1 MSFAIQKA
9 NTAYAELTDIV
20 FTTRTVKLAEQTLY
34 SQLYFPAEYSR
45 FQVCFD
51 SGQQM
56 EVVMIR
62 KMFRSYSVV
71 VLLYAHLEAFM
82 VTLGVS
88 GGIN

>member
-1 MSFAIQKA
+1 MS
-9 NTAYAELTDIV
+9 IV
-20 FTTRTVKLAEQTLY
+20 G
-34 SQLYFPAEYSR
+34 
-45 FQVCFD
+45 
-51 SGQQM
+51 GQQM
-56 EVVMIR
+56 KVVMVR